1 MARTASTT
9 LKAHLESE
17 NTTLATC
24 WKITRTDSTVM
35 GFTDHVDDISF
46 GGLDYV
52 ASTGF
57 QPTDVLQRDDMS
69 VDNMEVAGILDSN
82 YITETDIQAGV
93 YDFAEIE
100 IFMVNYS
107 DITQGRMWL
116 KRGWIGEVRMK
127 RGQFEAEVRG
137 LSQKFSQHVGRLFS
151 PSCDAILGD
160 SRCGFDI
167 EASRSSTVTVTGVT
181 TNQTFET
188 NGVITDETH
197 FKAGELLWLTGN
209 NSGLKMEIK
218 EYGINSVMILALPMS
233 STVQIGDTFNVVP
246 GCDKSKATCKSKFS
260 NILNFRGFPDVPGQ
274 DKMLET
280 NGTFTATE
288 ES

>member
-1 MARTASTT
+1 MARTASTS
-9 LKAHLESE
+9 LKAHLASE

-46 GGLDYV
+46 SGVDYI
-52 ASTGF
+52 ASSGF

-82 YITETDIQAGV
+82 YITETDIQAGI

-100 IFMVNYS
+100 IFMVNYE
-107 DITQGRMWL
+107 DLTQGRMWL
-116 KRGWIGEVRMK
+116 KRGWIGEVKMT

-137 LSQKFSQHVGRLFS
+137 LSQKFSQHIGRLFA
-151 PSCDAILGD
+151 PSCDAIFGD
-160 SRCGFDI
+160 ARCGV
-167 EASRSSTVTVTGVT
+167 ALGPHTAGVVVSSVQSSAKFTMT
-181 TNQTFET
+181 TSAGGPTL
-188 NGVITDETH
+188 
-197 FKAGELLWLTGN
+197 FKGGEVQWLTGN
-209 NSGLKMEIK
+209 NAGLKMEIK
-218 EYGINSVMILALPMS
+218 EFTDDSLELVLAMS
-233 STVQIGDTFNVVP
+233 KTVQAGDTANVIA
-246 GCDKSKATCKSKFS
+246 GCDKSFSTCRDRFS
-260 NILNFRGFPDVPGQ
+260 NALNFRGFPDVPGQ

-280 NGTFTATE
+280 NGTFTTTD